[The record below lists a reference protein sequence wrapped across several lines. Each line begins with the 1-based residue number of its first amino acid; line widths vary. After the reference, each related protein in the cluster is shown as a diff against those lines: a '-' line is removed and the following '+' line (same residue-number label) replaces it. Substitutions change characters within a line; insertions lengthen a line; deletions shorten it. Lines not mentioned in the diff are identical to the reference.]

1 MEVEKI
7 MAVRGDHVF
16 LRSNVQA
23 RLVGK
28 EFGVGDSSG
37 CTVVAVL
44 CEMPA
49 GIMLWFR
56 QIVGGTGSVV
66 MEESVFMQVF
76 H

>member
-1 MEVEKI
+1 M
-7 MAVRGDHVF
+7 
-16 LRSNVQA
+16 
-23 RLVGK
+23 GK

-37 CTVVAVL
+37 YTVVAVL
-44 CEMPA
+44 CEMHA